1 VTGIAKFSFVAMKTI
16 SKRSSLKYMND
27 IHTCCEQTPLK
38 IGILNNKGTKTRH
51 SSMMK
56 IEFGDRLF
64 RDDIENSYC
73 MKFITFLSEETS
85 YTENR
90 GKNAKYNK

>member
-1 VTGIAKFSFVAMKTI
+1 
-16 SKRSSLKYMND
+16 
-27 IHTCCEQTPLK
+27 
-38 IGILNNKGTKTRH
+38 
-51 SSMMK
+51 MMK